1 MESIAMDLSNMEN
14 FIWKQ
19 VKQFWA
25 AQCLTM
31 DRRPLP
37 GLRPSILT
45 SPGLGSLIWGSVFHF
60 IFDEFDKLVNHDRPC
75 CENISKW
82 FDHRRNLESQ
92 NNVRILKYSS
102 IGIVCSVII
111 EITKSF
117 DKFEHIVPLVSIHPS
132 VWRSLNAVT
141 ISNIFKWLPRRA
153 RSTWTVEMNL
163 PLNIHWRYSVYSIGQ
178 PSDNSAFGSKFPCQL
193 FFSLSPSRNQMQT
206 YAPKTIIIFQ
216 IKNSKPD
223 WATYS

>member
-1 MESIAMDLSNMEN
+1 MESIAMDLSNMEKV
-14 FIWKQ
+14 IWKQ

-37 GLRPSILT
+37 GPRPSILT

-132 VWRSLNAVT
+132 VWRSLKAVT
-141 ISNIFKWLPRRA
+141 TYSNDWDFHEGLDPRESLNRRNELTIKYSLKIFSLFHRPAIRQF
-153 RSTWTVEMNL
+153 
-163 PLNIHWRYSVYSIGQ
+163 SIWIEV
-178 PSDNSAFGSKFPCQL
+178 SLSII
-193 FFSLSPSRNQMQT
+193 FFS
-206 YAPKTIIIFQ
+206 F
-216 IKNSKPD
+216 SKQKSN
-223 WATYS
+223 ANLCT